1 MSKTASSPQSVMLLI
16 GIYSSPGGGSFMAF
30 ENVGSILHMGS
41 VSSSYKLLL
50 IAASSSRPKFRA
62 ICLKLLQPFTK
73 NGEVLLRYR
82 CYDRDVRSYVRLSDL
97 GSDLRS
103 VFELSIRD
111 TYHLDLGFQPDLVI
125 DGGANIGL
133 FTLRAAAAATSMKT
147 SPKFVVC
154 EPLPRNV
161 EQLQKHLDINKI
173 PAELMAGCLG
183 GTRRSIPFYCREA
196 IHSSFDPHKPYTS
209 VIDMP
214 VYTLQDAIGSYPA
227 TRILIKLDIEGME
240 MEVLK
245 AFVPS
250 EHRPVYIVGEL
261 HEYGVNGSAFEKIF
275 YDQGWTFEYCEIT
288 DDHAT
293 FRACSPAALRLL
305 VSMANVRSTAISTEL
320 TRAS

>member
-1 MSKTASSPQSVMLLI
+1 
-16 GIYSSPGGGSFMAF
+16 MAF
-30 ENVGSILHMGS
+30 ENVGSILRMGS
-41 VSSSYKLLL
+41 LSSSYKLLL
-50 IAASSSRPKFRA
+50 VAASSSRPKFRVL
-62 ICLKLLQPFTK
+62 CLKLLQPFTK

-82 CYDRDVRSYVRLSDL
+82 CYDRYVQSFVRLSDL

-133 FTLRAAAAATSMKT
+133 FTLRAAAAAASMGK
-147 SPKFVVC
+147 SPVKFVVC

-173 PAELMAGCLG
+173 PAEVMAGCLG
-183 GTRRSIPFYCREA
+183 GTRRAIPFYCREA
-196 IHSSFDPHKPYTS
+196 IHSSFDPHKPYTN

-214 VYTLQDAIGSYPA
+214 VYTLQDAISSYPA

-240 MEVLK
+240 MEVLQT
-245 AFVPS
+245 FVPS

-261 HEYGVNGSAFEKIF
+261 HEYAVNASAFERIF
-275 YDQGWTFEYCEIT
+275 YEHGWTFEYCEIT

-293 FRACSPAALRLL
+293 FRACSPAALPLL
-305 VSMANVRSTAISTEL
+305 DSMANVQSKFSISTEI
-320 TRAS
+320 AQAG

>member
-1 MSKTASSPQSVMLLI
+1 
-16 GIYSSPGGGSFMAF
+16 MAF
-30 ENVGSILHMGS
+30 ENVGSILRMGS
-41 VSSSYKLLL
+41 VSSTFKLLL
-50 IAASSSRPKFRA
+50 IAASSSRPQYRA
-62 ICLKLLQPFTK
+62 LCLKLLRPFTK

-82 CYDRDVRSYVRLSDL
+82 CYDRSVQSYVRLSDI

-103 VFELSIRD
+103 VLELSIRD

-133 FTLRAAAAATSMKT
+133 FTLRAAAATASIGK
-147 SPKFVVC
+147 SSVKFVVC

-173 PAELMAGCLG
+173 SAEVMAGCLG
-183 GTRRSIPFYCREA
+183 GSRRTIPFYCREA

-214 VYTLQDAIGSYPA
+214 VYTLRDAVGSYPA

-261 HEYGVNGSAFEKIF
+261 HEHAVNASAFERIF

-293 FRACSPAALRLL
+293 FRACSPAALPLL
-305 VSMANVRSTAISTEL
+305 GSMANARSSSSLSAETAQ
-320 TRAS
+320 AG